1 MSPTFAMPF
10 SLVGFALALI
20 LATIGHE
27 FGHLVMAKALHIPI
41 KLIAVGLGPILWRR
55 SFANGVQFEWRLVPV
70 GMAVGLLGRRSETG
84 EDRRPWKQD
93 LTVAAGGPIA
103 SLLLMAALIVLAIF
117 TRSDPAAQ
125 SWLIATAA
133 ISLLLA
139 FYNLLP
145 LPGLD
150 GGHILVLSVAR
161 LGLRLSPQREAMLH
175 RTGLKLTAMV
185 CMLLLAV
192 RMAGA
197 S

>member
-1 MSPTFAMPF
+1 MPF

-27 FGHLVMAKALHIPI
+27 FGHLIAAKVLHIPV
-41 KLIAVGLGPILWRR
+41 KLVAFGLGPTLWRG
-55 SFANGVQFEWRLVPV
+55 FFVNGVRFEWRLVPV
-70 GMAVGLLGRRSETG
+70 GMAIGLPGRRSETG
-84 EDRRPWKQD
+84 EDRRSWKQD
-93 LTVAAGGPIA
+93 LTVAASGPLA
-103 SLLLMAALIVLAIF
+103 SLLLMAVLIVLAVL
-117 TRSDPAAQ
+117 TRSGSATQ

-150 GGHILVLSVAR
+150 GGHILVLSAAR

-175 RTGLKLTAMV
+175 RTGLKLTATV

-197 S
+197 A